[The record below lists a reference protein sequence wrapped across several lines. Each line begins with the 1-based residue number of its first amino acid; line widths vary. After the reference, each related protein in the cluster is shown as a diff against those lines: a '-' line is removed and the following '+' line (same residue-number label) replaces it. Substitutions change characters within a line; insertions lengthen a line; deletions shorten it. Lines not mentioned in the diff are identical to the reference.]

1 LTLAR
6 EAATLEG
13 SEEAAMREVDDRTID
28 ALEATPVRAFER
40 ADAAMAASLHEPGAR
55 LLPPGAPA
63 ITGEDAVREFF
74 RRAPDGGRRWVID
87 MWNSDSG

>member
-1 LTLAR
+1 
-6 EAATLEG
+6 
-13 SEEAAMREVDDRTID
+13 MREVDDRTID
-28 ALEATPVRAFER
+28 GLKATLVRAFQH
-40 ADAAMAASLHEPGAR
+40 ADAALAASLYEPGAR